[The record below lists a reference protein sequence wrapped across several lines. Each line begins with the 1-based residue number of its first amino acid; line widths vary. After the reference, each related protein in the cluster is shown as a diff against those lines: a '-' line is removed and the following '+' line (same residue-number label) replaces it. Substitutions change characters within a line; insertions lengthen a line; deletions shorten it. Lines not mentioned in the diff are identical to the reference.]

1 MTREVQGDTIPH
13 RDHAIDGPMRPRM
26 FGLVILIAGI
36 EYLFGWPD
44 ALSLEPRRGL
54 GLP

>member
-1 MTREVQGDTIPH
+1 MLIV
-13 RDHAIDGPMRPRM
+13 

-54 GLP
+54 SLP